1 MTMDFVS
8 TRTEAAPTFAIPSR
22 SFCNIS
28 IDGLSTRNYSA
39 GSINET
45 QTTQHIG
52 IAKGEYQASD
62 EPDAINIGILVC
74 SPYDNPPIYLPYKPS
89 SNILTVRFFEP
100 NGITPYTRMSV
111 IGFVLTLHF
120 TPID

>member
-8 TRTEAAPTFAIPSR
+8 TRTDAAPTFGFPSQ

-39 GSINET
+39 GSISET
-45 QTTQHIG
+45 KNTQHIG
-52 IAKGEYQASD
+52 IARGEYQASD
-62 EPDAINIGILVC
+62 EQDATNNGVLVC
-74 SPYDNPPIYLPYKPS
+74 SPYENPPIYLPYKPS
-89 SNILTVRFFEP
+89 SNLITVRFFEP
-100 NGITPYTRMSV
+100 NGITPYSRMNV
-111 IGFVLTLHF
+111 FTFVLCLHF